1 MHADPQALS
10 AASAAPQQVY
20 RAEWRA
26 VDACPDPLG
35 VFDSLFGESPDAFL
49 LESSVVREG
58 FSRWSF
64 VGDAGGP
71 GAEVLRYD
79 VATRRLDVSTA
90 AGETSEVVSNFF
102 DCLAARIASRRVED
116 SAELPFDFDGGY
128 VGYLGYEL
136 KAETTGARAHPCDEP
151 SAVFMFAGRLV
162 AIDHLERRTYLLH
175 LVPLD
180 GDAGMPEASAPLRDA
195 SAWLAT
201 AERLVTQVDAL
212 SSCAPATPAPRAR
225 MSIAEVEAWIG
236 RNAKIRYPRQ
246 QYIHRIHEA
255 MRQIVDGESYEICLT
270 NAIEFTP
277 DFDPLA
283 LYRVLRKHSPA
294 PHAGY
299 FRAGELHLL
308 SASPERFISVN
319 RARRVEAKPIK
330 GTRPRGVTPQD
341 DRRQIA
347 DLLGSDKDRAENLM
361 IVDLLRNDLGRV
373 CELSSVDVPK
383 MFDIETYSHVH
394 QLVSTVV
401 GTLKPCVSAVG
412 CTRAAFPGG
421 SMTGAPKVRTMEI
434 IDRLEAGP
442 RGIYSGSFGWFGLS
456 GACDLNIV
464 IRSLAVLPGRARFGV
479 GGALT
484 ALSNAEEEFVET
496 MVKARNLIEA
506 IETLKA
512 RDA

>member
-1 MHADPQALS
+1 MHADPKTLS
-10 AASAAPQQVY
+10 AASAAQPQVY
-20 RAEWRA
+20 RAEWRI

-64 VGDAGGP
+64 AGDAGGP
-71 GAEVLRYD
+71 NAEVLRYD
-79 VATRRLDVSTA
+79 LATRRLDVSTA
-90 AGETSEVVSNFF
+90 AGKTSEVVSNFF
-102 DCLAARIASRRVED
+102 DCLASRIASRRVEGS
-116 SAELPFDFDGGY
+116 SALPFDFDGGY

-136 KAETTGARAHPCDEP
+136 KAETIGAQAHPCDEP
-151 SAVFMFAGRLV
+151 AAIFLFVERLV
-162 AIDHLERRTYLLH
+162 AIDHLERQTYLLH

-180 GDAGMPEASAPLRDA
+180 GDADTPDASLTLRDA
-195 SAWLAT
+195 RTWLAA
-201 AERLVTQVDAL
+201 AERVVTQANVPSA
-212 SSCAPATPAPRAR
+212 CAPTPSASRAR
-225 MSIAEVEAWIG
+225 MSIAEVEAWIN
-236 RNAKIRYPRQ
+236 RNAKIRYPRE
-246 QYIHRIHEA
+246 QYIDRIREA
-255 MRQIVDGESYEICLT
+255 MREIVDGESYEICLT
-270 NAIEFTP
+270 NAIEFKP

-299 FRAGELHLL
+299 FRAGALHLL
-308 SASPERFISVN
+308 SASPERFLSVN

-330 GTRPRGVTPQD
+330 GTRPRGLTAEE
-341 DRRQIA
+341 DRRQIN

-373 CELSSVDVPK
+373 CELSSVEVPK
-383 MFDIETYSHVH
+383 IFDVETYSHVH
-394 QLVSTVV
+394 QLVSTIV
-401 GTLKPCVSAVG
+401 GTLKPSVSAVA
-412 CTRAAFPGG
+412 CVRAAFPGG
-421 SMTGAPKVRTMEI
+421 SMTGAPKVRTMDI

-464 IRSLAVLPGRARFGV
+464 IRSLTVLPGRARFGV

-484 ALSNAEEEFVET
+484 ALSDAEEEFVET
-496 MVKARNLIEA
+496 MVKARNVIEA
-506 IETLKA
+506 IETLA
-512 RDA
+512 AHGA